1 MGPTRS
7 LEKVFDN
14 ERSLT
19 WVAVEDAVDEY
30 DIMEGIE
37 EEDGDDDEGKEITIV
52 PMLLITIS
60 HYK

>member
-1 MGPTRS
+1 M
-7 LEKVFDN
+7 
-14 ERSLT
+14 
-19 WVAVEDAVDEY
+19 AVEDAVDEY